1 MDDYTAFMHDLDQ
14 AKYHI
19 NKAISYMLIAYGNAQ
34 TREEEEIVF
43 NTEQDLKDSR
53 YAIEKLTEQIEK
65 LFEEG

>member
-1 MDDYTAFMHDLDQ
+1 MEDYTAFMHDLDQ

-19 NKAISYMLIAYGNAQ
+19 NKAISYMLIAYGDAQ

-65 LFEEG
+65 LFEKG